1 MSLSSPKA
9 DKFEFEYIV
18 VVVVVLLVI
27 VVLLI
32 VVIIVIIVVI
42 ILMMEDYELEVLA
55 KTPGLYQVPELGN
68 WISKKSQNLWTDGRT
83 DRPMDGWT
91 YTIR

>member
-1 MSLSSPKA
+1 MSQSPKA
-9 DKFEFEYIV
+9 DKFEFEYI
-18 VVVVVLLVI
+18 VVVVLLVI

-55 KTPGLYQVPELGN
+55 KTRGLCQVPKLRNLNLE
-68 WISKKSQNLWTDGRT
+68 KS
-83 DRPMDGWT
+83 
-91 YTIR
+91 